1 MNSLASVQIRQLY
14 STVCDDTSA
23 VNAAKILDTVN
34 QPVFEY
40 EIFVTELLSLQNN
53 LNAYAQSVVTQL
65 MVLQSTLTMP
75 AVVNYFHNEQ

>member
-14 STVCDDTSA
+14 STVCDDKSA
-23 VNAAKILDTVN
+23 VNAAKMLDTAN

-40 EIFVTELLSLQNN
+40 EIFVTELLSLQNS